1 MADNDPL
8 RDKPDKPAE
17 DAPNNFWP
25 LGICLLIVG
34 VGIVFGFLGHWRKAS
49 MSVALA
55 MGVAGALRS
64 VLPRRVAG
72 LLVVRRRVFDV
83 LTYFGLAA
91 AIAVVAFVVP
101 PAR

>member
-17 DAPNNFWP
+17 DAPDNLWP
-25 LGICLLIVG
+25 LGVCLLIVG
-34 VGIVFGFLGHWRKAS
+34 LGIVFGFLGHWRKAS
-49 MSVALA
+49 MSIALA
-55 MGVAGALRS
+55 MGVAGVLRC
-64 VLPRRVAG
+64 VLPRRTAG
-72 LLVVRRRVFDV
+72 LLVVRRTVFDV
-83 LTYFGLAA
+83 LVYFGSAA